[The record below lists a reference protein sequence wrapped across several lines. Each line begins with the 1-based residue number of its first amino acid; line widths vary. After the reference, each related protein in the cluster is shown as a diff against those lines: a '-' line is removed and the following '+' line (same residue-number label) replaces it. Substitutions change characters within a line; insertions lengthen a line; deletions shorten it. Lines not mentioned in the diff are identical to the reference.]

1 MPKDYKDRVPN
12 SWRGPR
18 RRRRPV
24 WVWLVPV
31 LLLVGGAATV
41 ALIQHPRDGETV
53 AKAEGEPRVAGAKE
67 KTEPPAKTG
76 APENIKKNKPDS
88 GKKKGKPEAPPDI
101 DLPEP
106 RFTFYKILPEK
117 EVIVSDRDILSLKR
131 DEKAGKPAV
140 PGGFVIQVGAYSKL
154 EDAEK
159 TRAKLGEAKVKAKME
174 KVLIDKATWYRVKLG
189 PYSTLEEAE
198 KVRAQLRK
206 HRIDSVLQQSKP
218 APAKGPTTR

>member
-18 RRRRPV
+18 RRRKPV

-31 LLLVGGAATV
+31 LVLIGGAGTF
-41 ALIQHPRDGETV
+41 ALITHQRNAVTDEEGPAAGQTAGNEEKPGPD
-53 AKAEGEPRVAGAKE
+53 AKAASPESPKKPERAK
-67 KTEPPAKTG
+67 
-76 APENIKKNKPDS
+76 
-88 GKKKGKPEAPPDI
+88 GKKAGKPEAPPDI
-101 DLPEP
+101 ELPEP

-117 EVIVSDRDILSLKR
+117 EVIVSERDIASLKR
-131 DEKAGKPAV
+131 DEKAGKPTA

-159 TRAKLGEAKVKAKME
+159 TRARLGEVKVKGKME

-189 PYSTLEEAE
+189 PFSTLAEAE

-206 HRIDSVLQQSKP
+206 HRIDSVLQQSKSV
-218 APAKGPTTR
+218 K

>member
-18 RRRRPV
+18 RRRKPV

-31 LLLVGGAATV
+31 LVLFGGAGTF
-41 ALIQHPRDGETV
+41 ALITHQRSTAKDEEASGPVAGSLEKADPN
-53 AKAEGEPRVAGAKE
+53 AKAASRESPK
-67 KTEPPAKTG
+67 
-76 APENIKKNKPDS
+76 KPDRNK
-88 GKKKGKPEAPPDI
+88 GKKPGKPEAPPDI
-101 DLPEP
+101 ELPEP

-117 EVIVSDRDILSLKR
+117 EVIVSERDIASLKR
-131 DEKAGKPAV
+131 DEKAGKAAV

-159 TRAKLGEAKVKAKME
+159 TRARLGEAKVKGKME

-189 PYSTLEEAE
+189 PYSTLAEAE
-198 KVRAQLRK
+198 KIRAQLRK
-206 HRIDSVLQQSKP
+206 HRIDSVLQQSK
-218 APAKGPTTR
+218 TVR